1 MIDDFT
7 GSPED
12 ARLKWMA
19 TNFSVAVGATL
30 AIAKLAAWLITD
42 SVTILSSLLDS
53 MVDVAASLITLMTV
67 RHALRPP
74 DRSHR
79 FGHGKAEPLGALAQ
93 AAFIAGSR
101 LFVVFQAVNSLLNPR
116 PMRKAS
122 IGLENGRAQV

>member
-93 AAFIAGSR
+93 AAFIGGSGR
-101 LFVVFQAVNSLLNPR
+101 FVVFQAE
-116 PMRKAS
+116 
-122 IGLENGRAQV
+122 IGRAHVCTPV